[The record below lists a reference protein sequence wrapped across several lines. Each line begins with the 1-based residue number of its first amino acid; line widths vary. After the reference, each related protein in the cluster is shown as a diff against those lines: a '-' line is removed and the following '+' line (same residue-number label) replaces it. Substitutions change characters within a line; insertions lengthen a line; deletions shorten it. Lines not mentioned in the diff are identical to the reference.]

1 MLTEERDIACYSSD
15 GRALSFNSTLLQQK
29 TSRSAQGVGV
39 MSLKKGRIV
48 ERAVPL
54 RDTQIKNVSR
64 YRVRSLPAAGALIK
78 PEDSEEQ
85 QMSLMED

>member
-1 MLTEERDIACYSSD
+1 
-15 GRALSFNSTLLQQK
+15 
-29 TSRSAQGVGV
+29 